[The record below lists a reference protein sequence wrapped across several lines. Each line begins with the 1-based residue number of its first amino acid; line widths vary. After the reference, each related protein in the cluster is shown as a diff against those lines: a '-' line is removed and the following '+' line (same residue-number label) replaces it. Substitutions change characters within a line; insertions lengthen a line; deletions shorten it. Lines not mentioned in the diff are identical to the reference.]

1 MRSPLLTLVL
11 LVARVSLSL
20 LLVTLSLSKGAP
32 AQADTLY
39 QAAPPPAGP
48 GHPLRLGSDHK
59 AAQVGDLLQVI
70 FNFNVNST
78 SSDVT
83 SVNNSYNLGV
93 NPGSGLANVS
103 LLRFGLGL
111 NGGRQTQS
119 AKTQTGQNTFVST
132 MEAQVTD
139 VLPSGA
145 LRITGD
151 QALLVNGEK
160 QTLHITGLVRPEDID
175 NTDSVLSTRVA
186 NVEAKFSG
194 NFQEKHK
201 GLLQKIVDF
210 LF

>member
-1 MRSPLLTLVL
+1 MRRSLIACAFVAALT
-11 LVARVSLSL
+11 
-20 LLVTLSLSKGAP
+20 AP
-32 AQADTLY
+32 AFADTLY

-48 GHPLRLGSDHK
+48 GHPLRLGTDHK
-59 AAQVGDLLQVI
+59 AAQIGDLLQVV

-83 SVNNSYNLGV
+83 NVNNSYNLGL
-93 NPGSGLANVS
+93 GQGTGLANVS
-103 LLRFGLGL
+103 LLRFGAGL

-119 AKTQTGQNTFVST
+119 SKTQSGQNTFVST

-145 LRITGD
+145 LRIAGD
-151 QALLVNGEK
+151 QALIVNGQR

-175 NTDSVLSTRVA
+175 SSDSVLSTRVA
-186 NVEAKFSG
+186 NVEAKFAG
-194 NFQEKHK
+194 NFQEKKK
-201 GLLQKIVDF
+201 GLIQKILDF

>member
-1 MRSPLLTLVL
+1 MMRQHAVQLRRSLFALA
-11 LVARVSLSL
+11 LVAALC
-20 LLVTLSLSKGAP
+20 AP
-32 AQADTLY
+32 AAADTLY

-48 GHPLRLGSDHK
+48 GHPLRLGADHK

-70 FNFNVNST
+70 FNFAVNST

-83 SVNNSYNLGV
+83 SVNNSYNLGL

-111 NGGRQTQS
+111 GGGRQTQS
-119 AKTQTGQNTFVST
+119 SKTQSGQNTFVST

-145 LRITGD
+145 LRIAGD
-151 QALLVNGEK
+151 QALIVNGQK

-175 NTDSVLSTRVA
+175 STDAVLSTRVA
-186 NVEAKFSG
+186 SVTATFDG

-201 GLLQKIVDF
+201 GLIQKLLDF

>member
-1 MRSPLLTLVL
+1 MRRFFIALAFGAALT
-11 LVARVSLSL
+11 
-20 LLVTLSLSKGAP
+20 AP
-32 AQADTLY
+32 AFADTLY

-48 GHPLRLGSDHK
+48 GHPLRLGTDHK
-59 AAQVGDLLQVI
+59 AAQVGDLVQVI

-83 SVNNSYNLGV
+83 NVNNSYNLGL
-93 NPGSGLANVS
+93 GQGTGLANVS
-103 LLRFGLGL
+103 LLRFGAGL

-119 AKTQTGQNTFVST
+119 SKTQSGQNTFVST

-145 LRITGD
+145 LRIAGD
-151 QALLVNGEK
+151 QALIVNGQR

-175 NTDSVLSTRVA
+175 STDSVLSTRVA
-186 NVEAKFSG
+186 NVEAKFDG
-194 NFQEKHK
+194 NFQEKKK
-201 GLLQKIVDF
+201 GLIQKILDF

>member
-1 MRSPLLTLVL
+1 MRGFHHTPLAVAA
-11 LVARVSLSL
+11 LVAALTV
-20 LLVTLSLSKGAP
+20 P
-32 AQADTLY
+32 AFADTLY

-48 GHPLRLGSDHK
+48 GHPLRLGTDHK
-59 AAQVGDLLQVI
+59 AAQVGDLLQVV

-83 SVNNSYNLGV
+83 NVNNSYNLGL
-93 NPGSGLANVS
+93 GQGTGLANVS
-103 LLRFGLGL
+103 LLRFGAGL

-119 AKTQTGQNTFVST
+119 SKTQSGQNTFVST

-145 LRITGD
+145 LRIAGD
-151 QALLVNGEK
+151 QALIVNGQR

-186 NVEAKFSG
+186 NVEAKFDG
-194 NFQEKHK
+194 NFQEKKK
-201 GLLQKIVDF
+201 GLIQKILDF

>member
-1 MRSPLLTLVL
+1 MRRSHFTPLAVAA
-11 LVARVSLSL
+11 LVAVLT
-20 LLVTLSLSKGAP
+20 VP
-32 AQADTLY
+32 AFADTLY

-48 GHPLRLGSDHK
+48 GHPLRLGTDHK
-59 AAQVGDLLQVI
+59 AAQVGDLLQVV

-83 SVNNSYNLGV
+83 NVNNSYNLGL
-93 NPGSGLANVS
+93 GQGTGLANVS
-103 LLRFGLGL
+103 LLRFGAGL

-119 AKTQTGQNTFVST
+119 SKTQSGQNTFVST

-145 LRITGD
+145 LRISGN
-151 QALLVNGEK
+151 QALIVNGQR

-186 NVEAKFSG
+186 NVEAKFDG

-201 GLLQKIVDF
+201 GLIQKILDF
-210 LF
+210 IF

>member
-1 MRSPLLTLVL
+1 MRRSFFALAF
-11 LVARVSLSL
+11 VAALS
-20 LLVTLSLSKGAP
+20 AP
-32 AQADTLY
+32 AFADTLY

-48 GHPLRLGSDHK
+48 GHPLRLGADHK
-59 AAQVGDLLQVI
+59 AAQVGDLVQVI

-83 SVNNSYNLGV
+83 NVNNSYNLGL
-93 NPGSGLANVS
+93 GQGTGLANVS
-103 LLRFGLGL
+103 LLRFGAGL

-119 AKTQTGQNTFVST
+119 SKTQSGQNTFVST

-145 LRITGD
+145 LRIAGD
-151 QALLVNGEK
+151 QALLVNGQK

-175 NTDSVLSTRVA
+175 STDSVLSTRVA
-186 NVEAKFSG
+186 NVQATFSG
-194 NFQEKHK
+194 NFQEKKK
-201 GLLQKIVDF
+201 GLIQKILDF

>member
-1 MRSPLLTLVL
+1 MR
-11 LVARVSLSL
+11 RSL
-20 LLVTLSLSKGAP
+20 LALAMIAALGAP
-32 AQADTLY
+32 AVADTLY

-48 GHPLRLGSDHK
+48 GHPLHLGADHK
-59 AAQVGDLLQVI
+59 AAQVGDLLQVV

-83 SVNNSYNLGV
+83 NVNNSYNLGL
-93 NPGSGLANVS
+93 GQGTGLANVS
-103 LLRFGLGL
+103 LLRFGAGL

-119 AKTQTGQNTFVST
+119 SKTQSGQNTFVST

-145 LRITGD
+145 LRIAGD
-151 QALLVNGEK
+151 QALIVNGQR

-186 NVEAKFSG
+186 NVEAKFDG

-201 GLLQKIVDF
+201 GLIQKILDF
-210 LF
+210 IF